1 VDDRRS
7 LICQWVYRSDTEAD
21 APAEKVIA
29 FDRAVT
35 LEDRAIL
42 ETTTWDVPLAMG
54 AELHMP
60 ADRPGIEMRR
70 RIAALLAEHGE
81 IEHRLPPEE

>member
-1 VDDRRS
+1 M
-7 LICQWVYRSDTEAD
+7 ICQWVYRSDSEAD

-35 LEDRAIL
+35 LEDRTVL
-42 ETTTWDVPLAMG
+42 ETTTYDVPLAMG

-60 ADRPGIEMRR
+60 ADKPGIEMRR
-70 RIAALLAEHGE
+70 RLADLLAAHGE
-81 IEHRLPPEE
+81 HEVRLPPEE